1 MARDLMDASDVILP
15 ITQLMHVAALN
26 GCLMPCICLGASVI
40 LLPGFD
46 PAGVL
51 DAMER
56 FRCTV
61 LLGLPTL
68 TQFVAEEQ
76 ARKPRRVGSL
86 RTAAAGGD
94 SVPVALQC
102 CFKALFGIPLQE
114 IYAMTEALP
123 ITLVPKG
130 ALLPGSMGV
139 PKEGIELRIID
150 LVGQDGCASETGEVV
165 VRGAANCIGYW
176 NDPAATDATQGDGWL
191 RTGDLASRDRDG
203 YYWFKGRKKQI
214 IVRGGSN
221 ISPQEVE
228 QALYSGR
235 RELAS
240 VRAAASCGLQ
250 SP

>member
-1 MARDLMDASDVILP
+1 MPSVNPDRPALILYTSGTTAYPKGVTHTHRSLFHTASIMARDLMDASDVILP

-26 GCLMPCICLGASVI
+26 GCLMPCIYLGASVV

-46 PAGVL
+46 PAAVL

-76 ARKPRRVGSL
+76 ARKPRQVGSL

-94 SVPVALQC
+94 SVPVALQGR
-102 CFKALFGIPLQE
+102 FKALFGIPLQE

-130 ALLPGSMGV
+130 ALRPGSMGV
-139 PKEGIELRIID
+139 SFDGRIFRWAYLRR
-150 LVGQDGCASETGEVV
+150 ASNFRSLTSP
-165 VRGAANCIGYW
+165 VRTFARAKPVRSWSAA
-176 NDPAATDATQGDGWL
+176 P
-191 RTGDLASRDRDG
+191 
-203 YYWFKGRKKQI
+203 
-214 IVRGGSN
+214 
-221 ISPQEVE
+221 PQ
-228 QALYSGR
+228 
-235 RELAS
+235 
-240 VRAAASCGLQ
+240 
-250 SP
+250 